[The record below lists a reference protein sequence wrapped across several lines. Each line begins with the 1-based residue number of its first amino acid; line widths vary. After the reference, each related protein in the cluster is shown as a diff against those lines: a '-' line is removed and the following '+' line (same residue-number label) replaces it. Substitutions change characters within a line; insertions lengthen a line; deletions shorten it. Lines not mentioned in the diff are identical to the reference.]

1 MGDGDLEEGR
11 DVVLGPASSV
21 GLEQARDVVLKWTRD
36 GGLGLTMDSLEVAR
50 GGGLEE
56 AKVAGCRW
64 CLGGGGG
71 RWQLGGG
78 VCRWLGLCGTLGW
91 LGLGDVWL
99 ARLVLGSAL
108 AKLGLGDFWLT
119 SLGLGIALG
128 GPGHYSALARL
139 GLGAV

>member
-1 MGDGDLEEGR
+1 MGDGDLEEVR

-64 CLGGGGG
+64 CLGGGRGAMAAW
-71 RWQLGGG
+71 RRRVSMAWALRYLGMA
-78 VCRWLGLCGTLGW
+78 WAW
-91 LGLGDVWL
+91 
-99 ARLVLGSAL
+99 
-108 AKLGLGDFWLT
+108 
-119 SLGLGIALG
+119 
-128 GPGHYSALARL
+128 
-139 GLGAV
+139 